1 MMDSFASS
9 TGVMKPMALELAFI
23 LFNRDFSCIFSI
35 AWRLKF
41 GGVLLY
47 RALENCITPTSCIEK
62 MGFSDYLAYIP
73 VYITACHT
81 HND

>member
-1 MMDSFASS
+1 MMGRFASS
-9 TGVMKPMALELAFI
+9 TGVMIPRALEPAFI

-35 AWRLKF
+35 AWQLKF
-41 GGVLLY
+41 GGVLLF

-62 MGFSDYLAYIP
+62 MGFSGYLACIP